1 MDDQRQYQQKM
12 GSLEDALALLR
23 SNDVIACAAVVNE
36 PTDFLKA
43 LPSVLPSL
51 NNITLFKGKE
61 NYYDYLADLT
71 YQKNIHT
78 VSYLFG
84 DNTRA
89 AQKVG
94 MASYIPTDLS
104 TLGANRTAVAP
115 NNVFVAQVTEMD
127 ENGCFQLSYCEM
139 FEKQMLECAETII
152 LEVNPQFRRVR
163 GGLDIHIS
171 QVSALYLS
179 PKAPFILPRD
189 DGSSEIDRKIGN
201 YIADLIP
208 DAATIQLGIGRLPDA
223 VAVRLAEKND
233 LGLHTEMFTS
243 NMLGLVRSGNITGKY
258 KTVDPGEHLGCFA
271 LGDAELYETLSS
283 NPACRIAPSSYTND
297 PAVIAQQDRMFS
309 VNTCLEIDLYGQVC
323 SESIGT
329 RQFSGTGG
337 AADFASGAMR
347 SKGGRGVVA
356 FTSTAKK
363 GTISKIKATLTP
375 GAPVTIHR
383 NLVDT
388 IVTEYGVA
396 ELKGRT
402 VPERARALIAVAHPD
417 FRESLLEEGKK
428 MGILF

>member
-1 MDDQRQYQQKM
+1 
-12 GSLEDALALLR
+12 
-23 SNDVIACAAVVNE
+23 
-36 PTDFLKA
+36 
-43 LPSVLPSL
+43 
-51 NNITLFKGKE
+51 
-61 NYYDYLADLT
+61 
-71 YQKNIHT
+71 
-78 VSYLFG
+78 
-84 DNTRA
+84 
-89 AQKVG
+89 
-94 MASYIPTDLS
+94 
-104 TLGANRTAVAP
+104 
-115 NNVFVAQVTEMD
+115 
-127 ENGCFQLSYCEM
+127 
-139 FEKQMLECAETII
+139 
-152 LEVNPQFRRVR
+152 
-163 GGLDIHIS
+163 
-171 QVSALYLS
+171 
-179 PKAPFILPRD
+179 
-189 DGSSEIDRKIGN
+189 
-201 YIADLIP
+201 
-208 DAATIQLGIGRLPDA
+208 
-223 VAVRLAEKND
+223 
-233 LGLHTEMFTS
+233 
-243 NMLGLVRSGNITGKY
+243 
-258 KTVDPGEHLGCFA
+258 
-271 LGDAELYETLSS
+271 
-283 NPACRIAPSSYTND
+283 
-297 PAVIAQQDRMFS
+297 MFS